1 LSSGFGDKGDHN
13 AQTRFSLT
21 ERLIERYGFLSG
33 RSGEV
38 INAGT
43 AVSKLVHAELTSS
56 GLRLALGTAIADN

>member
-1 LSSGFGDKGDHN
+1 
-13 AQTRFSLT
+13 LT